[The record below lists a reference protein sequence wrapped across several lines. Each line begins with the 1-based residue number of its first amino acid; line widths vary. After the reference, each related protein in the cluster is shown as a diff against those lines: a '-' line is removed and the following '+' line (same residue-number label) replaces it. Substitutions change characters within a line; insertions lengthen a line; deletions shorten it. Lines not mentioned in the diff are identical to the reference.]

1 MTPTQACRECASTNM
16 VRVPT
21 YKRHWYFC
29 RQCGSAHP
37 VQRSFYPFQFLPVE
51 DWGKSN
57 VNEESMYD
65 YFVKPAHI
73 EYSLGTAKD
82 IDESYVK
89 PWNIPI
95 AGQKILD
102 ISGGNGH
109 FINEFKKMGA
119 DVTLSEINDPS
130 IDYAR
135 KTHGINVFKF
145 NFNDDRINT
154 LTTEK
159 FDVIM
164 SRASIM
170 FCRDLKTHA
179 KDLTKI
185 LKPGGLV
192 FINHSVIPTL
202 GVVLRTQVDEFSYFA
217 LRDPEQ
223 VIKSFKD
230 AGFSLIQRRDET
242 DPSLYVYDHDYR
254 IRWALPHYLFELIGV
269 WVLRKARRFAFPARD
284 RRRSTMLFRYDG
296 V

>member
-1 MTPTQACRECASTNM
+1 MTHDQLCRECTSPNM
-16 VRVPT
+16 ACVAT

-29 RQCGSAHP
+29 RECGSGHP
-37 VQRSFYPFQFLPVE
+37 VQRSFYPLQFLPVQ
-51 DWGKSN
+51 DWTKRD
-57 VNEESMYD
+57 VDEATMYD
-65 YFVKPAHI
+65 YFVNPVHI
-73 EYSLGTAKD
+73 EYSLGTARD
-82 IDESYVK
+82 IDSTYVK

-119 DVTLSEINDPS
+119 DVTLTEINQLS
-130 IDYAR
+130 IDYAA
-135 KTHGINVFKF
+135 KTHGMKVFKF
-145 NFNDDRINT
+145 NFNDDRIHE
-154 LTTEK
+154 LTSEK
-159 FDVIM
+159 YDVIM

-179 KDLTKI
+179 QDLAKI
-185 LKPGGLV
+185 TKPGGLV

-202 GVVLRTQVDEFSYFA
+202 GVILRTQVDEFSYFA

-223 VIKSFKD
+223 VIKSFKA
-230 AGFSLIQRRDET
+230 AGFSLVQRRDET
-242 DPSLYVYDHDYR
+242 DPSLYVYDHDLR
-254 IRWALPHYLFELIGV
+254 PRWALLHYIYEWLGI
-269 WVLRKARRFAFPARD
+269 WTLRRDRKFSFPARD